1 MNQRLKKDPG
11 LAYGPG
17 IAEIDAIIGYLVGM
31 VGARHND
38 LLRLW
43 RPHLR
48 DAKDDMVLELA
59 VTARS
64 DAIITY
70 NKHHFLGAKRFG
82 LSVISLRELLERIGE
97 LS

>member
-1 MNQRLKKDPG
+1 M
-11 LAYGPG
+11 
-17 IAEIDAIIGYLVGM
+17 AEIDTIIDYLCM
-31 VGARHND
+31 VGERHKIYY
-38 LLRLW
+38 LW

-70 NKHHFLGAKRFG
+70 NKQHFLGAKRFG
-82 LSVISLRELLERIGE
+82 LSVISPRELLDRIGE
-97 LS
+97 LT